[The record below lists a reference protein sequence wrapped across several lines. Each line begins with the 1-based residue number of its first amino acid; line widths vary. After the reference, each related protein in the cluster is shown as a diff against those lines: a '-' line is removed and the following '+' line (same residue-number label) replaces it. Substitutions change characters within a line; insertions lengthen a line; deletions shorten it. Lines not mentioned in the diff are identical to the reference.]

1 MNVMKILIG
10 QTNGTTL
17 TIGNVSYS
25 KFLLPLRVIKYF
37 LSSFYQ
43 YYPAQITHFITQWR
57 DRQWNHKIIAG

>member
-37 LSSFYQ
+37 YL
-43 YYPAQITHFITQWR
+43 AFIS
-57 DRQWNHKIIAG
+57 IILLKLLILLHNGGTVSGIIRL